1 MAFYATLYR
10 VLSRLTTMIAPF
22 CPFVAE
28 SVWERLGH
36 RDSVHFEKWPAAE
49 SKYINETLSR
59 QVGVA
64 RTIITAGLS
73 IRAREKIRVRQPLPS
88 ARVALSFKVD
98 MQRQLAAVA
107 QELNVKS
114 IEIVENASDIADR
127 VAKAQAKKLGPKYGG
142 AVQGIIKDL
151 KEGRF
156 TQNEDG
162 TVTVGPYTLLA
173 DEVEISF
180 VGKQG
185 LSVESVSG
193 VVVALSTEVS
203 AELELE
209 GDARDLVRAI
219 QDLRK
224 DADLEFSDRI
234 TLGIRGAD
242 DVIAVHREYVMNE
255 TLATSVVGEVGDAL
269 VSKPVE
275 IGKRSVQISLA
286 KTESGG

>member
-1 MAFYATLYR
+1 
-10 VLSRLTTMIAPF
+10 
-22 CPFVAE
+22 
-28 SVWERLGH
+28 
-36 RDSVHFEKWPAAE
+36 
-49 SKYINETLSR
+49 
-59 QVGVA
+59 
-64 RTIITAGLS
+64 
-73 IRAREKIRVRQPLPS
+73 
-88 ARVALSFKVD
+88 VALSSAVD
-98 MQRQLAAVA
+98 LRRQISAVA
-107 QELNVKS
+107 TELNVKS
-114 IEIVENASDIADR
+114 IAIVENASEIADR
-127 VAKAQAKKLGPKYGG
+127 VARAQAKKLGPKYGG

-156 TQNEDG
+156 TQNADG
-162 TVTVGPYTLLA
+162 TVTVGQYKLLP

-185 LSVESVSG
+185 LSVESENG

-203 AELELE
+203 PELELE

-219 QDLRK
+219 QELRK

-255 TLATSVVGEVGDAL
+255 TLATSVVGEVGNAL

-275 IGKRSVQISLA
+275 IGKRSVQISL
-286 KTESGG
+286 KKQ